1 MINCYYALGGINY
14 KNGVITCCPRQA
26 DQLVFANE
34 TIIPSKIYN
43 HENFVKLREH
53 INLQQHVITLVH
65 DILIF

>member
-34 TIIPSKIYN
+34 TILPSKIYN
-43 HENFVKLREH
+43 HENFKKLREQLY
-53 INLQQHVITLVH
+53 NDTWLWLRY
-65 DILIF
+65 L